1 MKSGGNSNLLAIVA
15 VLMACSGLAH
25 AAAMKTLVVADDG
38 SGQFKTVQEA
48 LDAAPDGNVRIEIKP
63 GEYRQ
68 VVAITANGVEL
79 HGMGKRPEDVV
90 LVYDNTHASA
100 GGTGKSAT
108 VTVTGDDF
116 TAENLTMA
124 NDFEKHH
131 DRTADGSQAV
141 ALRVIGDREV
151 FRHIRLLGYQDTLY
165 ADSKTCH
172 SPSDTGPCLAAR
184 QYFADCY
191 IEGHVDFIFGDAKAV
206 FDHCEIHAMA
216 HPVITLTAQSRLRPS
231 EDSGYRLPRLHRH
244 RRSRRRGHPARPALA
259 RLLHR
264 HLPQHR
270 LQSSA
275 RPEGLGRV
283 GRPPEDQR
291 LRGVRLERSGWRP
304 HPTPRSQPSAYRR
317 GGCEVLHQSMARR
330 HGQLEPGKGPLAKTC
345 RSHRYSPT
353 GIKGHPPPLLR
364 QNLQQIRLR
373 SGSPPQYG

>member
-1 MKSGGNSNLLAIVA
+1 MKSGGNSNLLTIVA

-25 AAAMKTLVVADDG
+25 AAARKTLVVADDG

-90 LVYDNTHASA
+90 LVYDNTHAST

-108 VTVTGDDF
+108 ITVTGDDF

-151 FRHIRLLGYQDTLY
+151 FRHIRLLGSQDTLY

-231 EDSGYRLPRLHRH
+231 EDSGYVFRDCTVTADPGAQDIL
-244 RRSRRRGHPARPALA
+244 
-259 RLLHR
+259 
-264 HLPQHR
+264 
-270 LQSSA
+270 
-275 RPEGLGRV
+275 LGRPWRDYSTV
-283 GRPPEDQR
+283 IFLNTDFKAPLDPKGWAEWGGRLKTSDYAEFGSKGQAGDLTQR
-291 LRGVRLERSGWRP
+291 LA
-304 HPTPRSQPSAYRR
+304 PSR
-317 GGCEVLHQSMARR
+317 
-330 HGQLEPGKGPLAKTC
+330 QLTAAEAAKYSTKAWLAGTDNWNPEKD
-345 RSHRYSPT
+345 R
-353 GIKGHPPPLLR
+353 
-364 QNLQQIRLR
+364 
-373 SGSPPQYG
+373 